1 MGATNCPET
10 PRQKMIQMMYLVYT
24 AMLALNVSADIL
36 NAFIVVD
43 DTLVTSTRNATR
55 QNASDYTWFENQ
67 KVILGE
73 AKIHDAYTNA
83 QQLRKETNKMVNY
96 IEQLSRDLIMY
107 VDGDTLAEVKDDK
120 GKIQKVPKTVAT
132 ITAKENFDKP
142 TFYMLEDPSQNP
154 SRAVQLKEKL
164 IEYKKNILKLAKKS
178 DRDRL
183 SQVIG
188 LDVDKKVKS
197 LTGED
202 VNWEV
207 HNFDHIISAAAVT
220 LLNKTVGEVR
230 NAESAMLTYLKESI
244 SADDFKFDNVSG
256 RAIPKS
262 QMVFQGDSYEADI
275 IVAAYD
281 SKSTPEV
288 FYKMGA
294 DTLTEAGLAG
304 ATELKGENGLV
315 KLKLPAGAIG
325 EQRYAGLI
333 KIMDPSGQPKY
344 YGFKDKYS
352 VLKPSA
358 TIAADKM
365 NVLYAGIENPC
376 SVSAPVD
383 PGKLSVS
390 FPGCSVSS
398 QGAGKFIVTVPSSMI
413 GRTVTASVAA
423 KLGES
428 TKTLGSTEFR
438 VKKVPDPRAVLGANI
453 RGGKR
458 SKSELTANPV
468 LRAVMPEDFVYEL
481 KWNVTSYQVI
491 FVSKG
496 MEDPA
501 ISCQGGALSEAVK
514 AKINKAP
521 ANTVI
526 YFTNIKV
533 NSAAGPRTLDEF
545 SVRIR

>member
-43 DTLVTSTRNATR
+43 DTLAISTRNATQ
-55 QNASDYTWFENQ
+55 QNFADYNWFEQQ
-67 KVILGE
+67 KTILGE
-73 AKIHDAYTNA
+73 AKIHDAYVNA
-83 QQLRKETNKMVNY
+83 QNLRKETDKMVKY
-96 IEQLSRDLIMY
+96 IENMRQDLIFF
-107 VDGDTLAEVKDDK
+107 VDGDTLVEIKNEK
-120 GKIQKVPKTVAT
+120 GKKVKVPSTVST
-132 ITAKENFDKP
+132 MKAKENFDKP
-142 TFYMLEDPSQNP
+142 TDYMINKKHAYELADKI
-154 SRAVQLKEKL
+154 R
-164 IEYKKNILKLAKKS
+164 EYKKNILKLAKPA
-178 DRDRL
+178 DRERL
-183 SQVIG
+183 SEG
-188 LDVDKKVKS
+188 LGLNVDQKFTKEGAVQ
-197 LTGED
+197 TWAE
-202 VNWEV
+202 
-207 HNFDHIISAAAVT
+207 HNFDHIIAAAAVT
-220 LLNKTVGEVR
+220 LLNKEVGEVR
-230 NAESAMLTYLKESI
+230 NAESMMLTYLKASI
-244 SADDFKFDNVSG
+244 SAEDFKFDHVEG

-262 QMVFQGDSYEADI
+262 QMVFSGDNYEADI

-281 SKSTPEV
+281 TKSTPEV

-304 ATELKGENGLV
+304 ATKLEGENGVV
-315 KLKLPAGAIG
+315 KLKLAAGDVG
-325 EQRYAGLI
+325 EKRYAGLI

-344 YGFKDKYS
+344 YGFSDKYA

-365 NVLYAGIENPC
+365 NVLYAGIANPV

-383 PGKLSVS
+383 PGKLSIS
-390 FPGCSVSS
+390 FPGCNVSS
-398 QGAGKFIVTVPSSMI
+398 QGAGKFDVSVPASLI
-413 GRTVTASVAA
+413 GKTVTATVAA

-428 TKTLGSTEFR
+428 TKQLGATTFR

-453 RGGKR
+453 RGGKHA
-458 SKSELTANPV
+458 KAELTANPV
-468 LRAVMPEDFVYEL
+468 LRATMGEDFAYDL
-481 KWNVTSYQVI
+481 KWKVNSFRVI

-501 ISCQGGALSEAVK
+501 MVCQGGALSEAVK
-514 AKINKAP
+514 AKIQKSP

-526 YFTNIKV
+526 YFSDIKV
-533 NSAAGPRTLDEF
+533 SSEAGSRTLDEF

>member
-43 DTLVTSTRNATR
+43 DTLAISTRNATQ
-55 QNASDYTWFENQ
+55 QNFADYNWFEQQ
-67 KVILGE
+67 KTILGE
-73 AKIHDAYTNA
+73 AKIHDAYVNA
-83 QQLRKETNKMVNY
+83 QNLRKETDKMVKY
-96 IEQLSRDLIMY
+96 IENMRQDLIFY
-107 VDGDTLAEVKDDK
+107 VDGDTLVEIKNEQ
-120 GKIQKVPKTVAT
+120 GKKVKVPSTVST
-132 ITAKENFDKP
+132 MKAKENFDKP
-142 TFYMLEDPSQNP
+142 TDYMINKKHAYELADKI
-154 SRAVQLKEKL
+154 R
-164 IEYKKNILKLAKKS
+164 EYKKNILKLAKPA
-178 DRDRL
+178 DRERL
-183 SQVIG
+183 SEG
-188 LDVDKKVKS
+188 LGLNVDQKFTKEGAVQ
-197 LTGED
+197 TWAE
-202 VNWEV
+202 
-207 HNFDHIISAAAVT
+207 HNFDHIIAAAAVT
-220 LLNKTVGEVR
+220 LLNKEVGEVR
-230 NAESAMLTYLKESI
+230 NAESMMLTYLKASI
-244 SADDFKFDNVSG
+244 SAEDFKFDHVEG

-262 QMVFQGDSYEADI
+262 QMVFSGDNYEADI

-281 SKSTPEV
+281 TKSTPEV

-304 ATELKGENGLV
+304 ATKLEGENGVV
-315 KLKLPAGAIG
+315 KLKLAAGDVG
-325 EQRYAGLI
+325 EKRYAGLI

-344 YGFKDKYS
+344 YGFSDKYA

-365 NVLYAGIENPC
+365 NVLYAGIANPV

-383 PGKLSVS
+383 PGKLSIS
-390 FPGCSVSS
+390 FPGCNVSS
-398 QGAGKFIVTVPSSMI
+398 QGAGKFDVSVPASLI
-413 GRTVTASVAA
+413 GKTVTATVSA

-428 TKTLGSTEFR
+428 TKQLGATTFR

-453 RGGKR
+453 RGGKHA
-458 SKSELTANPV
+458 KAELTANPV
-468 LRAVMPEDFVYEL
+468 LRATMGEDFAYDL
-481 KWNVTSYQVI
+481 KWKVNSFRVI

-501 ISCQGGALSEAVK
+501 MVCQGGALSEAVK
-514 AKINKAP
+514 AKIQKSP

-526 YFTNIKV
+526 YFSDIKV
-533 NSAAGPRTLDEF
+533 SSEAGSRTLDEF